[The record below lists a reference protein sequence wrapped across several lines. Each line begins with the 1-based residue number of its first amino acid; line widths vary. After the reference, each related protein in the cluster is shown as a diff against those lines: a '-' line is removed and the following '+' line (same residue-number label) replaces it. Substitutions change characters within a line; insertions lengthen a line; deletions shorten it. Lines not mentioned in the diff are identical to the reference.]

1 MLIGFP
7 QEKLAQLKIKAFVV
21 LAGLL
26 QLLVLLS
33 HQSLLIKIVNLVVIP
48 SSKLFHVIVK
58 MTVAT
63 VVGQT

>member
-1 MLIGFP
+1 M
-7 QEKLAQLKIKAFVV
+7 V

-63 VVGQT
+63 EVGQT